1 MQKRRLKMK
10 RMAVFIIILS
20 CFLVTQTYADSHK
33 NSRHDGYGLDIKFF
47 YKVQQTLENQEE
59 LGISEAQYEKIKTL
73 KVNLKKD
80 LIKQKAEIALITVD
94 IKSKL
99 WEDTVDKESIY
110 KLIDQKYELK
120 KAKAKALVEACATFK
135 EILTDY
141 QKKKLK
147 GILKK
152 N

>member
-1 MQKRRLKMK
+1 MK
-10 RMAVFIIILS
+10 RTTVLIIILS

-33 NSRHDGYGLDIKFF
+33 KSRHDGYGLDTKFF
-47 YKVQQTLENQEE
+47 HKVQQTLANQEE
-59 LGISEAQYEKIKTL
+59 LGISDAQYEKIKTL

-80 LIKQKAEIALITVD
+80 LIKRKAEIELISVD

-99 WEDTVDKESIY
+99 WEDTIDKEGIY

-120 KAKAKALVEACATFK
+120 KAMAKALVEACATFK
-135 EILTDY
+135 GILTDD
-141 QKKKLK
+141 QNKKLK

-152 N
+152 SRSN